1 MIGINAPFDDDP
13 ADIIECTAADRVGSR
28 IREIRIAR
36 GLSQPELGRMVDL
49 SADRVQQYENGF
61 RKPKMNLIK
70 AFASALGVS
79 TLALIDPVVTN
90 DLGVMYALFEM
101 ERTYNIDVDR
111 SDHTYSVIF
120 NNKNRALSGYLD
132 AWYKAYST
140 YKEEMKSV
148 ETEEERKAAT
158 TKYNDF
164 KWTFPNSLSD
174 QTSKELRKLEIQEKI
189 EELKRELKDL
199 QDDGP
204 A

>member
-1 MIGINAPFDDDP
+1 MIEKITHFDDDP
-13 ADIIECTAADRVGSR
+13 ADIIESTAADRVGSR

-79 TLALIDPVVTN
+79 TLALIDPVITN

-101 ERTYNIDVDR
+101 ERTYNIDIDK

-120 NNKNRALSGYLD
+120 NNKNRTLRGYMD
-132 AWYKAYST
+132 AWYKAYCT
-140 YKEEMKSV
+140 YKEELKSV
-148 ETEEERKAAT
+148 ETEEDRRIAT
-158 TKYNDF
+158 DKYNNF

-174 QTSKELRKLEIQEKI
+174 QTSKDLRKLQIQETI
-189 EELKRELKDL
+189 EELQRELKEL
-199 QDDGP
+199 QDDSP
-204 A
+204 S